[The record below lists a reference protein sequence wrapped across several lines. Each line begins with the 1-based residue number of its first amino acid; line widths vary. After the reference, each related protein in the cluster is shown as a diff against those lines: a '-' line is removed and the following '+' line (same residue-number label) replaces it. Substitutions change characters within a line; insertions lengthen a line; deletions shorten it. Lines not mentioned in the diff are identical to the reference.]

1 MTVRHRQGDCYTS
14 RHLSSTASDILN
26 MRLLSYSLLLLCLAA
41 GPLQAGEDAV
51 ILSGGQNIRVL
62 FFEPVGSDSEPPLA
76 VMVSGG
82 SSNEFMARAQFWL
95 GKELVDRGWAV
106 AVPISPDGRD
116 FFVENAAQ
124 FPKLIADLREI
135 HGLNL
140 AKTLLVGVSSGGSAA
155 LEIAA
160 ASPQEYLGVVAT
172 PGRIKK
178 DSLNHLDG
186 LPVYLRVGEKDDFRW
201 NRQMDRDVARLK
213 AAGATVDAALM
224 PGARHIF
231 PINWTDLE
239 AWLQTTLQG
248 L

>member
-1 MTVRHRQGDCYTS
+1 MPVRYRQGDCYTS
-14 RHLSSTASDILN
+14 GHYNNSVPDIPD
-26 MRLLSYSLLLLCLAA
+26 MRFLGYSLLLFCLFTS
-41 GPLQAGEDAV
+41 PLQAGEDAV

-62 FFEPVGSDSEPPLA
+62 FFEPVENNSHPPLA
-76 VMVSGG
+76 VMVAGG

-116 FFVENAAQ
+116 FFVENATQ
-124 FPKLIADLREI
+124 FPQLIADLRQL
-135 HGLNL
+135 HGLTVE
-140 AKTLLVGVSSGGSAA
+140 KTLLVGVSSGGSAA

-160 ASPQEYLGVVAT
+160 ASPQDYLGVVAT

-178 DSLNHLDG
+178 ESLNHLDG
-186 LPVYLRVGEKDDFRW
+186 LPIYLRIGEKDDFRW
-201 NRQMDRDVARLK
+201 NRQMERDVARLK

-231 PINWTDLE
+231 PINWSDLE
-239 AWLQTTLQG
+239 GWLATTLQG